1 MIFGNTTLNLDVPRV
16 MGILNVTPDSF
27 SDGGKHNSLDNAMR
41 QADAMVKAGA
51 TIIDVGGESTRPGA
65 PEVTLDEELERVIP
79 VIEKMASELETI
91 ISIDT
96 SKSGVMRA
104 AVEAGA
110 SLINDVQALQAPGA
124 LDAAVACGVP
134 VCLMHMQGLPRTMQH
149 NPQYSDVAQEVCD
162 FLMSR
167 ANACIDAG
175 IRKEQI
181 ILDPGFG
188 FGKTLDHNFALF
200 AQLNKV
206 QSLGFPVLVGVS
218 RKSMIGNLLDRS
230 TDERL
235 AGSLALAALASY
247 QNANILRVH
256 DVTETVDVVKII
268 NKVQQFLQ

>member
-79 VIEKMASELETI
+79 VIEKMASELETV